1 VIRRDDPR
9 ARGLEKDRESL
20 LAFYDFPA
28 EHCTHLSGRQGSRRR
43 NSMGISR
50 IWQSLHKCGKVC
62 HNESLRQRV
71 LARSDKA
78 MMTSTG
84 DLGDSIGR
92 WMAAA
97 ALCIGLASCD
107 LLPSDGPNANQMLAH
122 ASENRKAD
130 PAAVMRVALVNVDAG
145 IAREAEQYHR
155 QVFPDVP
162 AAFQRPGDFGRAGV
176 GDVLRVTIWEAS
188 ETGLFVGRDRKGTDV
203 TVRVD
208 VDGTIAL
215 PYAGRFMARG
225 RRLSDIEADV
235 VARLAGKVVDP
246 QATVM
251 VVQNVSSA
259 ASVQGEVN
267 KPGPYPVERTDE
279 RVLDMIALAGG
290 TKYPPYETAL
300 RLTRGRSTMS
310 VPMQDL
316 VDRPETFNV
325 PVAAGDALLL
335 SRKPRRFVALG
346 AVLQSGEQIFRK
358 STLNMTDALGQCLG
372 LDPQRSDA
380 KGVYLFRREPVDL
393 ARRYGIQLLAE
404 DRETVPIVYQ
414 LNLKAPQSFF
424 AMNAFPVRP
433 GDILFV
439 SQAPLTDA
447 AKFFQILSGA
457 AGTVAIPRTLGGNFP
472 SGN

>member
-1 VIRRDDPR
+1 MPGMDQRRV
-9 ARGLEKDRESL
+9 ATSESDVKS
-20 LAFYDFPA
+20 AIGKISWKIS
-28 EHCTHLSGRQGSRRR
+28 EISHNVHVRR
-43 NSMGISR
+43 
-50 IWQSLHKCGKVC
+50 KVC
-62 HNESLRQRV
+62 VGDDAGWPRGT
-71 LARSDKA
+71 RSDQA
-78 MMTSTG
+78 VMSATG
-84 DLGDSIGR
+84 HLGDSMGR

-97 ALCIGLASCD
+97 ALCVGLAGCD
-107 LLPSDGPNANQMLAH
+107 LLPSDGPNTNQMLAH

-130 PAAVMRVALVNVDAG
+130 PAAVMQVALVTVDAR
-145 IAREAEQYHR
+145 IARDAEQYH
-155 QVFPDVP
+155 QPVFPAVP
-162 AAFQRPGDFGRAGV
+162 PVFRQPGTFGRAGV

-215 PYAGRFMARG
+215 PYAGRFRASG

-251 VVQNVSSA
+251 VAQNVSSA

-267 KPGPYPVERTDE
+267 KPGPYPVERTDQ

-290 TKYPPYETAL
+290 TKYPAYETSL

-310 VPMQDL
+310 VPVQDL
-316 VDRPETFNV
+316 VDQPETFNV

-335 SRKPRRFVALG
+335 SRKPQRFVALG
-346 AVLQSGEQIFRK
+346 AVLQPGEQIFRK
-358 STLNMTDALGQCLG
+358 STLNMTEALGQVLG

-393 ARRYGIQLLAE
+393 ARRYGVQLLAE

-414 LNLKAPQSFF
+414 LNLKAPQSYF

-433 GDILFV
+433 GDIVFV
-439 SQAPLTDA
+439 SQAPMADA

-457 AGTVAIPRTLGGNFP
+457 AGAVAIPRTLGGNFP
-472 SGN
+472 TGF